1 VILSIGIPTFNR
13 GHFLE
18 SCLNSIASQVYEFS
32 KEVELIV
39 SDNYS
44 TDNNF
49 EATRRIKKLD
59 QITLRKQIS

>member
-1 VILSIGIPTFNR
+1 MILSIGIPTFNR

-49 EATRRIKKLD
+49 EATRRIKK
-59 QITLRKQIS
+59 